1 MRMTS
6 IRTRLLLLLVVPLT
20 LLAFVVSVEAYF
32 SVSRTSNELHDR
44 TLQTVLITLSEH
56 MLANDDELVAENL
69 LEVLTE
75 SLGDQ
80 FFYHFAGPENAWVI
94 GYAAVPPRPPGVD
107 PISGRVVF
115 YDGEYQGDPVRAVV
129 LRQLAQVRDAN
140 GWTTLTV
147 WQRVKQRRALALDL
161 FTGSLLRLALLVGAA
176 ALITWWAVSRGLRPL
191 DDLRDAVEIRSPDD
205 LSPIRRHVPTELRPI
220 SQAMNALFR
229 RVLNAGQAR
238 ERLIGDA
245 AHQLRNPVA
254 ALHTQAQ
261 NVVAAT
267 TVGDAHTRGKA
278 LVESTSRLTRLVDQ
292 MLSSARSNS
301 GEINTSE
308 TVEIV
313 ALAAD
318 VARDHGGRAV
328 AKGQELSFETVQ
340 DAVVIPG
347 NTELL
352 RELFTNLVDNA
363 IRHNDRG
370 TAIAVGVKVHDSRV
384 ELSVAD
390 TGRAFDEQRLA
401 EYVAPF
407 RTGGAESAG
416 SGLGLSIVADI
427 VRLHDGTLEVC
438 AGPGSTDFGCTEL
451 GSTGKTLLVT
461 LPRNTKITGAM
472 NAGKEQHYT
481 RTGQHSAGSVARA

>member
-1 MRMTS
+1 MRIDS
-6 IRTRLLLLLVVPLT
+6 IRTRLLLLLVVPLS
-20 LLAFVVSVEAYF
+20 LLACVVSVETYF
-32 SVSRTSNELHDR
+32 SLTHTSNELHDR

-75 SLGDQ
+75 TLGDQ

-94 GYAAVPPRPPGVD
+94 GYAAVPQRPSGVD
-107 PISGRVVF
+107 PISGKVVF
-115 YDGEYQGDPVRAVV
+115 YDGVYQGDPVRAVV
-129 LRQLAQVRDAN
+129 LRQLAQVRDAS

-147 WQRVKQRRALALDL
+147 WQRIKKRRALALQL
-161 FTGSLLRLALLVGAA
+161 FTESLLRLALLVGAA
-176 ALITWWAVSRGLRPL
+176 ALIAWWAVSRGLRPL

-205 LSPIRRHVPTELRPI
+205 LSPIRRRVPTELRPV
-220 SQAMNALFR
+220 SHAMNTLFQ

-261 NVVAAT
+261 NVVAAM
-267 TVGDAHTRGKA
+267 TVDEARSRAKA

-301 GEINTSE
+301 GEINTNE

-313 ALAAD
+313 ALAAH

-328 AKGQELSFETVQ
+328 AKGQELSFETRHDEVF
-340 DAVVIPG
+340 VPG
-347 NTELL
+347 NAELL
-352 RELFTNLVDNA
+352 RELFANLVDNA

-370 TAIAVGVKVHDSRV
+370 ISIVVGVRMHTSHV
-384 ELSVAD
+384 ELFVAD
-390 TGRAFDEQRLA
+390 TGAAFDDHKLE
-401 EYVAPF
+401 EYIAPF

-427 VRLHDGTLEVC
+427 VRLHEGTLTVRSRLGC
-438 AGPGSTDFGCTEL
+438 A
-451 GSTGKTLLVT
+451 GKTLLVT
-461 LPRNTKITGAM
+461 LPLDTDSADTVNARERQRLIGA
-472 NAGKEQHYT
+472 AQGPE
-481 RTGQHSAGSVARA
+481 GAVAKA